1 VLNGNGVGFWL
12 TGTGTA
18 VQLSKDDVSLTGNIT
33 VNFSAPTSGAM
44 AGLVIYQSSD
54 APTGDITHTIT
65 GNDRTNYTG
74 TLYFGNQNLV
84 FTGNGTVNGTA
95 PFTAVIANTVTDTGS
110 GLVKL
115 GINFAGTDVPPL
127 LTVPRV
133 ALIQ

>member
-1 VLNGNGVGFWL
+1 
-12 TGTGTA
+12 
-18 VQLSKDDVSLTGNIT
+18 
-33 VNFSAPTSGAM
+33 M

-74 TLYFGNQNLV
+74 TLYFGNQNVV